1 MTVGRTPLKK
11 GTNTADEASVR
22 KKVGQQ
28 QSEGTLRKRHQPGG
42 GWGLGT
48 MRNGE
53 IQLNSVWPQVLLLL
67 TVEGR
72 QRRKAG
78 VRRGDL
84 ITGARPP
91 LTVTCF

>member
-42 GWGLGT
+42 GWGV
-48 MRNGE
+48 RNNEKRGNPTE
-53 IQLNSVWPQVLLLL
+53 QCLAPGSSVADSGGKTEKESWSK
-67 TVEGR
+67 EG
-72 QRRKAG
+72 
-78 VRRGDL
+78 
-84 ITGARPP
+84 
-91 LTVTCF
+91 